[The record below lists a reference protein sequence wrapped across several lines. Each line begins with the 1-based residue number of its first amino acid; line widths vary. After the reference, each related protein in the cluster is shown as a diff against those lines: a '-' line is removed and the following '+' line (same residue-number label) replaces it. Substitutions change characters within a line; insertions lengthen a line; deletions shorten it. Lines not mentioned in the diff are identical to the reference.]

1 MSWTSSEPTDATVG
15 SDTYTLMA
23 TSDSGLAVALT
34 IDDTSSAGCSI
45 TDDGVVSFLNAGTCT
60 INTNHSAATE
70 LQRSFWVSP
79 ALSLALANANP
90 EFGVAANFTAA
101 ASGFESGDTM
111 VTFWVDDV
119 GNDHYVAGCD
129 ASA

>member
-1 MSWTSSEPTDATVG
+1 
-15 SDTYTLMA
+15 
-23 TSDSGLAVALT
+23 
-34 IDDTSSAGCSI
+34 
-45 TDDGVVSFLNAGTCT
+45 
-60 INTNHSAATE
+60 
-70 LQRSFWVSP
+70 VSP

>member
-1 MSWTSSEPTDATVG
+1 V
-15 SDTYTLMA
+15 TYTI
-23 TSDSGLAVALT
+23 DAVSSSVCT
-34 IDDTSSAGCSI
+34 ISA
-45 TDDGVVSFLNAGTCT
+45 GVVSFIGAGTCT
-60 INTNHSAATE
+60 IDANQAGNTNHSAATE